1 MKIKIFS
8 LPAMGD
14 EVVEDAFNLFIAQH
28 RIVQVDRHLIQNGAD
43 SYWSI
48 CVGYHNNK
56 PPARSKSS
64 RIDYREI
71 LSTDQFRD
79 YAALREWRKS
89 VAEREGVPV
98 FGVFSNEQMSQIVQL
113 SELTLAALASIDG
126 IGQVKCERYAS
137 EVFALLQ
144 KRRVK
149 PGESVSPA
157 DSVPA

>member
-28 RIVQVDRHLIQNGAD
+28 RIVQVDSHLI
-43 SYWSI
+43 
-48 CVGYHNNK
+48 NK

>member
-1 MKIKIFS
+1 M
-8 LPAMGD
+8 
-14 EVVEDAFNLFIAQH
+14 
-28 RIVQVDRHLIQNGAD
+28 
-43 SYWSI
+43 
-48 CVGYHNNK
+48 
-56 PPARSKSS
+56 
-64 RIDYREI
+64 
-71 LSTDQFRD
+71 
-79 YAALREWRKS
+79 REWRKS

-157 DSVPA
+157 DSVLA